1 MPHVGERR
9 EPLPGDGEPSPDE
22 VAAAETRAAT
32 VASVEADV
40 ERLLS
45 EHPPELQAIERAL
58 RVTIRSAF
66 PAAVEQVDFGNKL
79 IAFGRSLKM
88 RGLLFAIIAHKDWVN
103 LQLADGAVLPDP
115 DGLVEGTGKRIRH
128 VKIRSVE
135 AASSP
140 GVVALIDA
148 QLAARPE
155 G

>member
-9 EPLPGDGEPSPDE
+9 APRPGDEPDG
-22 VAAAETRAAT
+22 AAL
-32 VASVEADV
+32 EADV
-40 ERLLS
+40 KRLLS

-58 RVTIRSAF
+58 RTTIRARF
-66 PAAVEQVDFGNKL
+66 PGAVEQVDFGNKL
-79 IAFGRSLKM
+79 IAFGRSMKI
-88 RGLLFAIIAHKDWVN
+88 RGLLFAIIAHKTHVN

-115 DGLVEGTGKRIRH
+115 QGLIEGTGKRIRH

-140 GVVALIDA
+140 QVVAVIDA

-155 G
+155 A